1 MNTKNTLL
9 QTLILTA
16 VATAAHATTFVAMD
30 ERTLARTADAIVV
43 GTIERIETIAST
55 DDRID
60 TLVTVA
66 VAERYKGDVGSE
78 IVLKQPGGSVDG
90 RGMWIAGS
98 PTFTVGERD
107 LLFLSAARDGTARTT
122 AFGMGQFRVVSDT
135 VGGDV
140 AMRALTEHVL
150 GGHQVRKLKLSR
162 LLRTIR
168 RAVAAGGQASAPL
181 LAVPRELTAPGVA
194 RMSVDAFTFMDSPH
208 GRWQQPDLGQPVV
221 YGVDPAGDHT
231 IGADAS
237 LAAIDGAMAA
247 WTNVSGATIVLQRG
261 APADPAPLICDNVSN
276 IVFNDPFNEMSSPA
290 NCSGVLALGGFC
302 TSNEKDQ
309 VGGTTFYRITE
320 GNITFNSGFGG
331 CAFWNVTNLAE
342 VATHELGHT
351 IGIGHSSED
360 DNERDPVLKDA
371 TMYYR
376 AHFDGRGSTVH
387 ADDIAAVQAIYPG
400 EGGTSEDVDGDG
412 IANAD
417 DNCPSMAN
425 TSQTNSDGDGEG
437 DLCDGCPLVA
447 GGDACAQIQNSKLKV
462 TAGRTTHLL
471 WLGTVD
477 LSGLPGGAR
486 AADGTRALV
495 VGGGGVVLDAPVG
508 RGVRSSGL
516 GDRTRITLHRRRGGT
531 YSLRVIAR
539 NVAIDTQSTPL
550 LRASV
555 DVGGTTFTTSLIC
568 TKKRGGTRLLCRG

>member
-1 MNTKNTLL
+1 VNTKNTLL
-9 QTLILTA
+9 QTLILTV
-16 VATAAHATTFVAMD
+16 VATTAHATTFVAMD

-43 GTIERIETIAST
+43 GTIERIESIAST
-55 DDRID
+55 DERID

-66 VAERYKGDVGSE
+66 VSEHYKGDVGSE

-98 PTFTVGERD
+98 PTFHVGERD

-122 AFGMGQFRVVSDT
+122 AFGMGQFRIESES
-135 VGGDV
+135 VGGEPV
-140 AMRALTEHVL
+140 VQRALTERVL
-150 GGHQVRKLKLSR
+150 GGGQVRKMKLSR
-162 LLRTIR
+162 LVRTIR
-168 RAVAAGGQASAPL
+168 RAVVSGQASAPL
-181 LAVPRELTAPGVA
+181 VVAPRELTTPGIA
-194 RMSVDAFTFMDSPH
+194 RMNVDAFTFMDSPH

-231 IGADAS
+231 LGADAS

-247 WTNVSGATIVLQRG
+247 WTNVPGATIVLQRG
-261 APADPAPLICDNVSN
+261 DATAPAPLICDNVSN
-276 IVFNDPFNEMSSPA
+276 IVFNDPFNEMSTPA

-302 TSNEKDQ
+302 TSNDKDN

-331 CAFWNVTNLAE
+331 CSFWNETNLAE
-342 VATHELGHT
+342 VATHEIGHT

-360 DNERDPVLKDA
+360 DNERNPVLKDA

-376 AHFDGRGSTVH
+376 AHFDGRGATVH

-412 IANAD
+412 VANDA
-417 DNCPSMAN
+417 DNCPAMAN
-425 TSQTNSDGDGEG
+425 AAQTDSDGDGQG

-447 GGDACAQIQNSKLKV
+447 NSDACAQIQDSKLKV
-462 TAGRTTHLL
+462 ISGRTTRLL
-471 WLGTVD
+471 WLGTID
-477 LSGLPGGAR
+477 LSGLPAGAR
-486 AADGTRALV
+486 AADSTRALV
-495 VGGGGVVLDAPVG
+495 VGGGGIVLDAPVG
-508 RGVRSSGL
+508 RGVRSGAL
-516 GDRTRITLHRRRGGT
+516 GDRTRVTLHRRRGGT
-531 YSLRVIAR
+531 YSLRVTAR
-539 NVAIDTQSTPL
+539 NVAIDTTSTPL

-555 DVGGTTFTTSLIC
+555 DVRGTTFTTSLIC
-568 TKKRGGTRLLCRG
+568 TKRRSGTRLLCRG